1 MKNLPLRFKL
11 LLCTIPAFISLIVC
25 IIVFAVMIN
34 STYKQSEQV
43 YFDTLYSINNK
54 LINADRDFYQAM
66 QASTNQFH
74 MKRDLNNEQN
84 GFLPQGQKSGFDQTK
99 NEKSRKDYE
108 DNVKQVRDRVE
119 AAEAIAKEIDSLY
132 TGTADS
138 NGNNYKKVCQ
148 NFYSEFDSW
157 YAGFDSQSPDGDDAK
172 FEKYSELFEI
182 ARDDLNNLQ
191 EITESW
197 ASARNTELVK
207 SINTSIIILIII
219 FGALIALLMAM
230 TVFVAGKIIRSVSG
244 VTYSMQKLA
253 ENDLTVDIK
262 EDDAKDEIGKMNNS
276 FAVFKNNLQ
285 SAVITMHTAADEL
298 ADAFVSMQDK
308 TNNSQMSMKEISKA
322 ATELANTA
330 TMQAEDV
337 SDIVTSM
344 TELNNIMSRS
354 VTTADALT
362 DASNEI
368 DNATKLG
375 RETVDELGNINKASL
390 EAFNKIF
397 DSIESI
403 KTQADKISEASGL
416 ISGIA
421 NQTNLL
427 SLNASIEAARAGE
440 QGRGFAVVAE
450 EIRKLSDES
459 RSNVEVITNILQ
471 ELAVATNEATALSN
485 EVKEY
490 VAKQNDSVV
499 NTGNAFGNIVSKV
512 ESVND
517 AIEEIESINKV
528 LEQKVSA
535 ISESVESL
543 SAISEEN
550 AATAQELSA
559 TSEIVKKSVNELV
572 ETQELVGTSSENL
585 NNIVK
590 KFKTE

>member
-1 MKNLPLRFKL
+1 MKNWPLRLKL
-11 LLCTIPAFISLIVC
+11 LLCTVPSFIALIVC
-25 IIVFAVMIN
+25 TVVFSIMIHSN
-34 STYKQSEQV
+34 YKQSEHV

-74 MKRDLNNEQN
+74 MKRDLNMKPI
-84 GFLPQGQKSGFDQTK
+84 GALPQGQNSSFDQVK
-99 NEKSRKDYE
+99 NDKNREAYE
-108 DNVKQVRDRVE
+108 ENVKQVRERVE
-119 AAEAIAKEIDSLY
+119 AAEAIAKDIDYLY
-132 TGTADS
+132 TGVADA
-138 NGNNYKKVCQ
+138 NGKNFKQ
-148 NFYSEFDSW
+148 NCEKFFQEFDSW
-157 YAGFDSQSPDGDDAK
+157 YAGFDSKTPDSDDNK
-172 FEKYSELFEI
+172 FQNYSNMFEI

-191 EITESW
+191 EITENW
-197 ASARNTELVK
+197 ASMRNAELVK
-207 SINTSIIILIII
+207 SINSSIITLVII
-219 FGALIALLMAM
+219 FGLLIVFLLTM
-230 TVFVAGKIIRSVSG
+230 TIMVIRKIVSNVSG
-244 VTYSMQKLA
+244 VTLCMQKLA
-253 ENDLTVDIK
+253 ENDLTIEVK
-262 EDDAKDEIGKMNNS
+262 EDDSKDEIGKMNNS
-276 FAVFKNNLQ
+276 FAIFKDNLH

-298 ADAFVSMQDK
+298 ADAFINMQEK
-308 TNNSQMSMKEISKA
+308 TNNSQSSMREISKA

-337 SDIVTSM
+337 SNIVTSM
-344 TELNNIMSRS
+344 NELNNIMNRS
-354 VTTADALT
+354 VTTAGSLT
-362 DASNEI
+362 EASNEI
-368 DNATKLG
+368 DNVTKQG
-375 RETVDELGNINKASL
+375 RETVNELGNINKLSL

-397 DSIESI
+397 NSIESI

-440 QGRGFAVVAE
+440 HGRGFAVVAE

-459 RSNVEVITNILQ
+459 KSNVEVITNILQ
-471 ELAVATNEATALSN
+471 ELAEATNEATALSD

-490 VAKQNDSVV
+490 VSKQNNSVTE
-499 NTGNAFGNIVSKV
+499 TGTAFGNIVTKV
-512 ESVND
+512 DSVND

-528 LEQKVSA
+528 LEQKVLA

-572 ETQELVGTSSENL
+572 ETQEHVGSSSENL
-585 NNIVK
+585 NSIVK
-590 KFKTE
+590 KFKT